1 MEIRIIIKGEKIDNL
16 NSKNMDNRR
25 QVVSDYFRLIMK
37 KDMDGLLNLFTDDC
51 IIYEPFSKVSTLHNS
66 DSTKKTYL
74 KGRFEVEPF
83 LKIVMMACDRLE
95 YEINFIDEPMDIDR
109 EQPNEIFDSTF
120 SSSLLISVLTTFY
133 RNQGEAKLKERFTFH
148 VASEKNHDS
157 AITMNSDFHNSG
169 KIRTLWIQPY
179 QPRSTS

>member
-1 MEIRIIIKGEKIDNL
+1 MISNNNDDRH
-16 NSKNMDNRR
+16 
-25 QVVSDYFRLIMK
+25 QVVSDYFRLIK
-37 KDMDGLLNLFTDDC
+37 KKGMDDLLNLFTDDC
-51 IIYEPFSKVSTLHNS
+51 IIYEPFSKVSTLYNS

-74 KGRFEVEPF
+74 KGRFEIESF
-83 LKIVMMACDRLE
+83 LKIVMMACDGLE
-95 YEINFIDEPMDIDR
+95 YEIKFMAEPIHIDY

-133 RNQGEAKLKERFTFH
+133 RNHGGAELKERFTFH

-157 AITMNSDFHNSG
+157 ATTTNSDYHNDK

-179 QPRSTS
+179 QPRCTS